1 MPCVACEKPRAFH
14 ARSDEVGLCL
24 MADWCVVI
32 LSMKHGS
39 CSSDAPLDCSLKR
52 LKKSTYAAIESWKRM
67 KARIIGMP
75 GGAIYRVASDAWK
88 SARSCFVMSAATVR
102 KNLSAIAA
110 WTRSHRP
117 RESQPLNE

>member
-1 MPCVACEKPRAFH
+1 
-14 ARSDEVGLCL
+14 

-52 LKKSTYAAIESWKRM
+52 LKKSTYAAIESWRRM

-75 GGAIYRVASDAWK
+75 GCDIPCRVGCLEERAQLLRHERGDCPEELVGDRRLDA
-88 SARSCFVMSAATVR
+88 
-102 KNLSAIAA
+102 L
-110 WTRSHRP
+110 HRP
-117 RESQPLNE
+117 CESQPLNE

>member
-1 MPCVACEKPRAFH
+1 
-14 ARSDEVGLCL
+14 

-75 GGAIYRVASDAWK
+75 GDAIYRVASDAWK

-117 RESQPLNE
+117 CASQPLNE